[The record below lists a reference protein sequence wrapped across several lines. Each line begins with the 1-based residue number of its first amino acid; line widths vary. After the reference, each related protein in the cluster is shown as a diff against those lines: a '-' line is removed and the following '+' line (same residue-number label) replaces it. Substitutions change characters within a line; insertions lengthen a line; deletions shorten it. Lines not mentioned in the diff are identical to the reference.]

1 MNRRQLALWISLTC
15 LLSGVSLISIAS
27 ASVSKPDISKIL
39 DLVTPEPPMSDLWIY
54 ESGNVGLRQ
63 RVLDVF
69 TTGPKRGDWVSL
81 RGDEPA
87 YTFGSPDDL
96 RWQEC
101 RKIAKT
107 EAPGLW
113 LVCVESDR
121 LYEEVHPDPAK
132 LREEP

>member
-1 MNRRQLALWISLTC
+1 MNLPARNFAVSALALVALLACSL
-15 LLSGVSLISIAS
+15 LASSAPVPRGVA
-27 ASVSKPDISKIL
+27 ADAL
-39 DLVTPEPPMSDLWIY
+39 DLLQPEAPLSDLWIY
-54 ESGNVGLRQ
+54 DSGNVGLRQ

-69 TTGPKRGDWVSL
+69 TTGPKRGQWASL

-87 YTFGSPDDL
+87 YTFGSSDDI

-101 RKIAKT
+101 RKIART

-121 LYEEVHPDPAK
+121 LYGEVHPDAPGK
-132 LREEP
+132 D